1 MGMTSAGRRDRHL
14 GDCLGRGTR
23 GSWAEPCSGS
33 PSASASVRMNST
45 TWSMPTPARRARC
58 STCASTGSLSRTNR
72 LSQGRT
78 LPAMRMSGA
87 FRSPARFV
95 VGVSELAAGLR
106 RVRNPASKIGG
117 AEGSRTPD
125 PKTAS
130 LVLSQLSYSPTEE
143 PRYRPVAGVVKEG
156 VVPVR
161 GVEPL
166 RPFGH
171 RILSPDRLPVPT
183 HRHAAQ
189 EYPHFPLRMNG
200 SALARLRARQG
211 TSGEGYIHLSS
222 RTDAFFEYRRIQ
234 TGRRRPRVHLTW
246 MPPATLSN
254 L

>member
-1 MGMTSAGRRDRHL
+1 MGMTSAGRRGRHL
-14 GDCLGRGTR
+14 GDCPGRGTR

-45 TWSMPTPARRARC
+45 TWSTPTPARRARC

-72 LSQGRT
+72 LSQGRI
-78 LPAMRMSGA
+78 LPAMRMRGCIPVASEIRG
-87 FRSPARFV
+87 RR
-95 VGVSELAAGLR
+95 VSELAAGLR

-222 RTDAFFEYRRIQ
+222 RTDAFFEYRRRPAAA
-234 TGRRRPRVHLTW
+234 GRGST
-246 MPPATLSN
+246 
-254 L
+254 